1 MLQKKPVVGLSWQP
15 QLPIPSLSKATGDPS
30 QTNTPSTTIWIV
42 SLMALDAIDPKRH
55 YKKSGS
61 KSKAL
66 PNYFQASG
74 NNGRKESIADEL
86 LSDQNLSAYR

>member
-1 MLQKKPVVGLSWQP
+1 
-15 QLPIPSLSKATGDPS
+15 
-30 QTNTPSTTIWIV
+30 
-42 SLMALDAIDPKRH
+42 MALDAIDPKRH

-66 PNYFQASG
+66 PNYFQASSVLLCG